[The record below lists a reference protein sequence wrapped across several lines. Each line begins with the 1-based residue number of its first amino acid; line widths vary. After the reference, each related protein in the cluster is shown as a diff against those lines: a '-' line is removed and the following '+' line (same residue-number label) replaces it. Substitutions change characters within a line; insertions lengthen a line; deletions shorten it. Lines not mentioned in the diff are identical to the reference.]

1 MLAPIVLFV
10 YNRPDHTKRVVDAL
24 LRNKL
29 SSESIL
35 YIFADGPK
43 VNATKE
49 HINKILELRSYL
61 HTIKGFKEVVIEES
75 DVNKGLSNSEIYG
88 VSKVVKKHGKVIVL
102 EDDLETSSQFLKY
115 MNESLDLY
123 ENDEKVV
130 CISGFSFIKNAPI
143 KETSYFIVGCE
154 CCGWGTWKRGWDTFP
169 LDTKPLYKEILRN
182 KRLEK
187 HFNYDYSYD
196 FNGMLK
202 QQIDGKIDSWAI
214 RWRASVFVKELLCLH
229 PTKSLI
235 HNIGFDS
242 EGTHTYNPQDE
253 EATIEANECIT
264 EYPKI
269 PILESSVMYKKHVEF
284 FKRRSGGNRLKR
296 IMKKILVYIQKVNIC
311 FLIHLCS
318 LWIISLF
325 CLYY

>member
-10 YNRPDHTKRVVDAL
+10 YNRPNHTKRVVDAL
-24 LRNKL
+24 LKNKL

-43 VNATKE
+43 ANATKE
-49 HINKILELRSYL
+49 HINRIMELRSYL
-61 HTIKGFKEVVIEES
+61 HSIKGFKEVIIEES
-75 DVNKGLSNSEIYG
+75 EINKGLSNSEIYG
-88 VSKVVKKHGKVIVL
+88 VSKVIKKHGKVIVL

-115 MNESLDLY
+115 MNESLDMY
-123 ENDEKVV
+123 EYDEKVV
-130 CISGFSFIKNAPI
+130 CVSGFSFIKDAPI
-143 KETSYFIVGCE
+143 KEASYFVVGCE

-169 LDTKPLYKEILRN
+169 SDTKPLYEKILN
-182 KRLEK
+182 DKSLGK
-187 HFNYDYSYD
+187 HFNYDYAYD

-214 RWRASVFVKELLCLH
+214 RWRASAFVQELLCLH

-242 EGTHTYNPQDE
+242 EGTHTNNTQDE
-253 EATIEANECIT
+253 EATIEVNEDIL

-269 PILESSVMYKKHVEF
+269 PILESTAMYKKYVEF
-284 FKRRSGGNRLKR
+284 FERRSGGGLFKR
-296 IMKKILVYIQKVNIC
+296 IVRKVVRFIQ
-311 FLIHLCS
+311 
-318 LWIISLF
+318 
-325 CLYY
+325 